1 MPPEGSG
8 TGPTVQGADE
18 PLLPACFWLAAHL
31 LWEMQQP
38 LTQTAHVP
46 AREPV
51 SQFLREAA
59 RLGLE
64 FRREMLLSR
73 AALLY
78 KRIYDSL
85 IPCLKIKE
93 PHRRRNVLYTAIM
106 LCAGHAGARYQE
118 PDPTDR
124 CLTVS
129 GSV

>member
-1 MPPEGSG
+1 
-8 TGPTVQGADE
+8 
-18 PLLPACFWLAAHL
+18 
-31 LWEMQQP
+31 MQQP